1 MTDTPV
7 DKRISK
13 GSWVLDE
20 KEQAAAIIT
29 CVMSEKQWERD
40 DAARKIQRH
49 ILAIEAERD
58 AREAECEALSD
69 RAHMAEHE
77 LEKARTALT
86 AREQQIE
93 TACLRLKDS
102 GCAVCGDVIDEVIT
116 ILAKGETCLL
126 YTSDAADE

>member
-86 AREQQIE
+86 AAEKQNKELRMLLIE
-93 TACLRLKDS
+93 SEALLCDSYAGSTAN
-102 GCAVCGDVIDEVIT
+102 E
-116 ILAKGETCLL
+116 LAERIRDKVM
-126 YTSDAADE
+126 A